1 MYKKITLVLV
11 HYLFEIFTAF
21 GATKTFFLENETFIA
36 IKNSLNNTAQTS
48 ELYILLDQNLVAR
61 KNADTFSFILK
72 ASMHI
77 KKKGTISTIRNTSLR
92 INS

>member
-1 MYKKITLVLV
+1 MHKKNTLVLV
-11 HYLFEIFTAF
+11 HCLFEIFTAF
-21 GATKTFFLENETFIA
+21 GATKIFFLTNETFIA

-77 KKKGTISTIRNTSLR
+77 K
-92 INS
+92 